1 MLHEAR
7 MNFQRTIVN
16 QAPRFPCRG
25 AAQFNPAHA
34 LDGGIPPLFYIARRW
49 PAASDVHRWAFARS

>member
-25 AAQFNPAHA
+25 AAQFNKPDAANPAMA
-34 LDGGIPPLFYIARRW
+34 PWLTIKDQWRRV
-49 PAASDVHRWAFARS
+49 ADLGRSAS